1 MIQST
6 LLGFMKQKYA
16 GSHGKKEK
24 MMSSGHYDH
33 ADTISFIT
41 VSMIYINLGASA
53 RETMENHQKKV
64 KKKALR
70 PDKRA

>member
-6 LLGFMKQKYA
+6 LLGFMKQNCA
-16 GSHGKKEK
+16 GGHGESGK
-24 MMSSGHYDH
+24 MMASGHYEH
-33 ADTISFIT
+33 ADTIPFIT
-41 VSMIYINLGASA
+41 VSMIYINLGARA
-53 RETMENHQKKV
+53 RETMENHQKKG